1 MVKFNF
7 SAGGAATT
15 AAAATQATA
24 TEMSLAAVA
33 AMDPVPIHP
42 ISTRAR
48 VHWVFGSQSK
58 YPQFKCILCAPG
70 SNAGEKIFML
80 AKFNVIPARE
90 VKVDQCV
97 KLLAVEV
104 RQTWKKSN
112 GEIVEAALCPDL
124 AEYELAVNLP
134 MPGKRKRQGAE
145 SSLVFLDDDA
155 SMPTAD
161 FELLPGL
168 AGIALPSPGE
178 GESYISVRV
187 KVVDLSEI

>member
-58 YPQFKCILCAPG
+58 YPQFKCILCALG

-145 SSLVFLDDDA
+145 CLDVFYIVLGRA
-155 SMPTAD
+155 CGSCR
-161 FELLPGL
+161 
-168 AGIALPSPGE
+168 GE
-178 GESYISVRV
+178 KLCFWTGV
-187 KVVDLSEI
+187 KYLGKPL